1 MKVAL
6 IGYGKMGREVER
18 VAVQRGHTI
27 SGKIDPEGHRHDTTL
42 DFCLESGSG
51 RRRH

>member
-27 SGKIDPEGHRHDTTL
+27 SGKIDPEGIDTTQPL
-42 DFCLESGSG
+42 ISVSKSWSG
-51 RRRH
+51 